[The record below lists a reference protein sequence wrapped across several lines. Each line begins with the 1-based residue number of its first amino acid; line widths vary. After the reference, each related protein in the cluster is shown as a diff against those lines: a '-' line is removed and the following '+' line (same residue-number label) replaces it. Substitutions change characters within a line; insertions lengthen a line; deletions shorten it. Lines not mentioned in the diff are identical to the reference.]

1 MNNSALENDHSGVLT
16 FDSSV
21 EVSSRADL
29 LGLMRNTA
37 VVEDQV
43 PANLGLFL
51 DGKNLSRILLMDHLY
66 KQIVDTQGVVMD
78 FGTRW
83 GHNMTLFQ
91 TLRSIYEPFNRH
103 RLVLGFDTFEGF
115 PSVAPE
121 DGDSDLMFPGNLGVG
136 AGYTDYLQKLLDT
149 HESMNP
155 LAHLQKN
162 QIVKGDA
169 VKTLADYLSKNPQT
183 IVSLAYFDFDIYEPT
198 KKCLELI
205 KPRLSKGSIVAFD
218 ELNDKDSPGETV
230 ALMEVFGLQNIRL
243 QRYRYASRVSY
254 FVVE

>member
-1 MNNSALENDHSGVLT
+1 MNASDKSSDHSAVLT

-21 EVSSRADL
+21 EIASRENL
-29 LGLMRNTA
+29 LGLMKNTA
-37 VVEDQV
+37 VVEDQI

-66 KQIVDTQGVVMD
+66 KQIVETQGVVMD

-103 RLVLGFDTFEGF
+103 RLVVGFDTFEGF
-115 PSVAPE
+115 PSVTPQ
-121 DGDSDLMFPGNLGVG
+121 DGDSELMFAGNLGVG
-136 AGYTDYLQKLLDT
+136 EGYTEYLQKLLDT

-155 LAHLQKN
+155 LAHLSKN
-162 QIVKGDA
+162 QIIKGDA
-169 VKTLADYLSKNPQT
+169 VQTLSEYLEQNPQT

-198 KKCLELI
+198 KKCLELLR
-205 KPRLSKGSIVAFD
+205 PRLTKGSVVAFD

-243 QRYRYASRVSY
+243 QRFRYASRVSY